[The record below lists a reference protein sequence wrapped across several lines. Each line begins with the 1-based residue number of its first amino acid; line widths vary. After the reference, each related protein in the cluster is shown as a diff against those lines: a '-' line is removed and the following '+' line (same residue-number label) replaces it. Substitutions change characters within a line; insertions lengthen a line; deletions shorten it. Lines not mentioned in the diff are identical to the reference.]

1 MCEVL
6 TFWTFGKINQ
16 ETHSG
21 AYRLNGLEGC
31 MQTKNCF
38 LWIAGFAL
46 SSVLLAMP
54 LFSQSYTLQGRVYAG
69 DTGVEP
75 PTSTPISNVT
85 VTLWGANDSG
95 IKLSPSIDNTTTDG
109 SGFYAL
115 DVNPMDDAYDF
126 YIIEETD
133 KSGYY
138 SVGATTVGGS
148 KLTNNR
154 IEYTYMQLVSGDRT
168 GNKFWDKP
176 STAPIIEVRGRSQKI
191 PDGDTTPTTADGTDF
206 GLVTLGVEDTQSFYI
221 RNTGSAVLN
230 LSGVTLTG
238 SGDFSIPHMPASTVA
253 VGDHTSFYV
262 RFVPTA
268 AGVRSATVNITN
280 NTSISPYDFMIKGE
294 GEGQPTPVPDIDVR
308 CRGISIPDGDVTP
321 STADGTDRGLVNLG
335 VADTQSFYVRNTGA
349 AVLNLSGVTL
359 SGSGDFSIPNM
370 PASTVAVGDHTKFVV
385 RFVPTDAGVRSATVN
400 IGNNTT
406 AKNPYDFV
414 IQGTG
419 QGQPT
424 PVPDIDVQG
433 YGISIPDGDVTPSTA
448 DGTDFGL
455 AYLGG
460 VDSMIFMVQNTGTA
474 ALNLSGVTL
483 SGSGDFSVHHMMPS
497 SVAVGDKT
505 SFKIRF
511 VPTAVGMRSATV
523 NIGNN
528 TTAKNP
534 YDFMIQG
541 MVAGSPQDMG
551 SIFIGKVA
559 NHPNTP
565 FYFIGDLGAFSLY
578 NPVDS
583 SIDFSGIPPGSY
595 NITELAQP
603 GWNLDNIQINDP
615 SGGSTADVSTAT
627 AHINVDGN
635 ERINIYFYNT
645 KGGEQILD
653 FGDAPDPSYPTLLA
667 NNGARHVIKQGFFL
681 GTGIDDETTGQPSV
695 WADGDDTHNVNDE
708 DGVLMS
714 PFIGIGQSVPIKI
727 NASAAGFV
735 NAWIDF
741 NANGSWGEAG
751 EQILSAIPVN
761 AGSNF
766 FTINV
771 PSGLKEGPIYARFRF
786 SSVAQLSYIGSAP
799 DGEVEDYVIELK
811 SEQNGSIKVIKEATP
826 EDNTTFWMCAAMQNA
841 FFNLYCF
848 PLHDPSDNSFI
859 FLNPGDISEISESS
873 VPGWTLDGINITGD
887 TDNGS
892 TVNLAAGT
900 VMLDFDT
907 GENIVITFIN
917 HKDEDVPP
925 PPVKWPQ
932 IPKKKGDS
940 DHPDC
945 FWGWDEPSVYSQVIA
960 ADDWYSGDER
970 PVTDIH
976 WWGSYQDWLQET
988 PPVKAPE
995 QFHISIWTD
1004 VPGGVDK
1011 PWSHPGTL
1019 VWETMVNRNELNER
1033 CVGCDFYPPKMQEPE
1048 ACFRYDFL
1056 LPPASWFHPQSNTVY
1071 WISIDAMY
1079 QSLPDQFPWGWKTV
1093 THYFQDDAV
1102 RITAPS
1108 APVISDVFQMGQP
1121 IGEGWDLAFMLTSDQ
1136 PSEDYDFGDAPDSH
1150 NSPGYP
1156 TLHANGG
1163 AYHTVN
1169 PGFCLGAGIDT
1180 DVNGQPNSNAMGD
1193 DNDGND
1199 DEDGVQF
1206 PPTMQAGQMVSI
1218 PVTASDKGILNVWI
1232 DYNKN
1237 QDWSEPGEHIFIDE
1251 PLNSGLNNLNF
1262 TVPADA
1268 LTGETFARFRLSR
1281 DPGVSFMGWGKE
1293 GEVEDYVVDITNQS
1307 TKPDTGIG
1315 AVKWSQPPLFDLMSE
1330 DTTGYIGW
1338 LESSAFLK
1346 SFVGDDWF
1354 CHDPCPVTCIRWWG
1368 GYADWDSQSPPDE
1381 APPYFHIG
1389 IWTDVSR
1396 NPDNPFSH
1404 PGTMIREW
1412 FVDRLQTDETNDK
1425 SYRHPEMMEKTCTA
1439 FKYTFA
1445 MPEDTWFYQ
1454 EGDSTVYWLTVEA
1467 VYDEIPEM
1475 NRWGWLTR
1483 EHYFNDDMI
1492 RIFQPAGPH
1501 PDADFEAGEP
1511 LARRWDLAFELGT
1524 LEYESDYDFGD
1535 APDIGYGSTL
1545 VKNGAHHLI
1554 LTGFYLGQSIDA
1566 EPDGQPGSEAS
1577 GDDEN
1582 GFSDEDGIQFIN
1594 TLLPGEM
1601 ADIEVTASAAGLL
1614 NGWID
1619 FNGDRSWSQ
1628 PEEQVLTDA
1637 LIMPGTHIVKF
1648 PVAET
1653 AQNGET
1659 YARFRFSTRPGV
1671 WYSGFAV
1678 NGEVEDYRINIG
1690 PAASIGPSPDIP
1702 LKYALYQNY
1711 PNPFNPRTSIGF
1723 DIPATDGQRVSVRI
1737 DIYNLQ
1743 GQRIRTLIH
1752 DERSPGHYQVHWN
1765 GLDDAGN
1772 PMPAGIYLLRMKAGE
1787 FIQTKKLLLQ
1797 K

>member
-1 MCEVL
+1 
-6 TFWTFGKINQ
+6 
-16 ETHSG
+16 
-21 AYRLNGLEGC
+21 

-38 LWIAGFAL
+38 LWVAGFAL

-54 LFSQSYTLQGRVYAG
+54 LYSQSYTLQGRVYAG

-85 VTLWGANDSG
+85 VTLWGANDPG
-95 IKLSPSIDNTTTDG
+95 VKVSPSIDNTTTDG

-115 DVNPMDDAYDF
+115 DVNTMEDAYDF

-148 KLTNNR
+148 KLTNNQ
-154 IEYTYMQLVSGDRT
+154 IEYTYMQLVTGVKT
-168 GNKFWDKP
+168 GNKFWDKS
-176 STAPIIEVRGRSQKI
+176 STA
-191 PDGDTTPTTADGTDF
+191 
-206 GLVTLGVEDTQSFYI
+206 
-221 RNTGSAVLN
+221 
-230 LSGVTLTG
+230 
-238 SGDFSIPHMPASTVA
+238 
-253 VGDHTSFYV
+253 
-262 RFVPTA
+262 
-268 AGVRSATVNITN
+268 
-280 NTSISPYDFMIKGE
+280 
-294 GEGQPTPVPDIDVR
+294 PDIDVL
-308 CRGISIPDGDVTP
+308 GKNDISIPDGDVTP
-321 STADGTDRGLVNLG
+321 ATADGTDRGMVTLG
-335 VADTQSFYVRNTGA
+335 VLDSFAFTVENTGT

-359 SGSGDFSIPNM
+359 SGSGDFSVHKT
-370 PASTVAVGDHTKFVV
+370 PALSVAVGDKTHFNLYFT
-385 RFVPTDAGVRSATVN
+385 PTAVGVRSATVN

-419 QGQPT
+419 QGQY
-424 PVPDIDVQG
+424 PDIDVLG
-433 YGISIPDGDVTPSTA
+433 RNDISIPDGDVTPATADGTDRGLVTLGVLDSFAFTVKNTGAAVLNLTGVTLSGSGDFSVHKTPALTVAVGDQTHFNLYFTPTAVGVRSATVNIGNNTTSKNPYDFMIQGSGQGQPTPAPDIDVLGKNSTLIQDGDLIPSTT

-455 AYLGG
+455 AYLGQ
-460 VDSMIFMVQNTGTA
+460 VDSQIFKVQNTGTA
-474 ALNLSGVTL
+474 ALNLSGITL
-483 SGSGDFSVHHMMPS
+483 SGSSDFSIKMPTLPLT
-497 SVAVGDKT
+497 VAVGDHTYFRIKFT
-505 SFKIRF
+505 A
-511 VPTAVGMRSATV
+511 TAVGMRSATV
-523 NIGNN
+523 NIGHN

-534 YDFMIQG
+534 YDFMVQVK
-541 MVAGSPQDMG
+541 VAGTGPDLGEIVIHKQV
-551 SIFIGKVA
+551 K
-559 NHPNTP
+559 HPNPP
-565 FYFIGDLGAFSLY
+565 FYFTGDLGAFSLF
-578 NPVDS
+578 NPYDS
-583 SIDFSGIPPGSY
+583 MIDFSGIPPGSY

-603 GWNLDNIQINDP
+603 GWNLDNILINDP
-615 SGGSTADVSTAT
+615 SGGSSTDVSTGT
-627 AHINVDGN
+627 AHLNVDGN
-635 ERINIYFYNT
+635 ERISVVFYNT
-645 KGGEQILD
+645 QGGEQNYD
-653 FGDAPDPSYPTLLA
+653 FGDAPDPGYPTLLT
-667 NNGARHVIKQGFFL
+667 NNGARHVVKDGFFL
-681 GTGIDDETTGQPSV
+681 GTAIDDETNGYPSAL
-695 WADGDDTHNVNDE
+695 ADGDDNDNANDE

-714 PFIGIGQSVPIKI
+714 PFLGIGQSVPIKI

-741 NANGSWGEAG
+741 NANGSWGDAG
-751 EQILSAIPVN
+751 EHILSAVPVN
-761 AGSNF
+761 AGINS
-766 FTINV
+766 FTINI
-771 PSGLKEGPIYARFRF
+771 PSGLNEVPSYARFRF
-786 SSVAQLSYIGSAP
+786 SSVAQLSYDGSAP
-799 DGEVEDYVIELK
+799 DGEVEDYVIEFK
-811 SEQNGSIKVIKEATP
+811 NQQNGSIKVIKEATP
-826 EDNTTFWMCAAMQNA
+826 EGNTTFWMCATLKNA
-841 FFNLYCF
+841 FFNIYCF
-848 PLHDPSDNSFI
+848 PLHDPSSNSFV

-873 VPGWTLDGINITGD
+873 VSGWTLDGINITGD

-892 TVNLAAGT
+892 TINLITGT
-900 VMLDFDT
+900 VTLDFDT

-917 HKDEDVPP
+917 KKSDDNPP

-932 IPKKKGDS
+932 NPKKKGGS
-940 DHPDC
+940 DHPEC

-976 WWGSYQDWLQET
+976 WWGSYQEWLQET
-988 PPVKAPE
+988 PPVTAPE

-1019 VWETMVNRNELNER
+1019 IWEIMVNRNELNER

-1048 ACFRYDFL
+1048 ACFRYDLL
-1056 LPPASWFHPQSNTVY
+1056 LPPSSCFDPQSDTVY
-1071 WISIDAMY
+1071 WISIDAIY
-1079 QSLPDQFPWGWKTV
+1079 QSLPDQFRWGWKTV
-1093 THYFQDDAV
+1093 AHYFQDDAMS
-1102 RITAPS
+1102 ITTPS
-1108 APVISDVFQMGQP
+1108 APVLSDVFQTGQP

-1150 NSPGYP
+1150 SSPGYP

-1180 DVNGQPNSNAMGD
+1180 DVNGQPDSNAMGD

-1199 DEDGVQF
+1199 DEDGVQL

-1218 PVTASDKGILNVWI
+1218 TVTASDKGILNVWI

-1237 QDWSEPGEHIFIDE
+1237 QDWSDTGEHIFIDE

-1268 LTGETFARFRLSR
+1268 LTGETIARFRLCR
-1281 DPGVSFMGWGKE
+1281 DPGISFMGWGKE

-1338 LESSAFLK
+1338 LESSAFLE

-1389 IWTDVSR
+1389 IWTDVPI

-1412 FVDRLQTDETNDK
+1412 FVDRLRTDETNDK

-1582 GFSDEDGIQFIN
+1582 GFSDEDGIRFIN
-1594 TLLPGEM
+1594 ALLPGEM